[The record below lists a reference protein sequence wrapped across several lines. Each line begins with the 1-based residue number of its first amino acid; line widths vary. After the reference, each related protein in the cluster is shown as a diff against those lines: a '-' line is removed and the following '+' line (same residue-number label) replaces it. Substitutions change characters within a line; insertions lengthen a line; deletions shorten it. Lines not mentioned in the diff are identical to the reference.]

1 MKIKTKKTP
10 SLKERI
16 SAELSRIES
25 ELRTNQKKTKIWC
38 QLYAAQ
44 QALTWAL
51 TPNGFAS
58 PSKAILRGDCRQ

>member
-58 PSKAILRGDCRQ
+58 PSKVILRGDCRQ